1 MKRII
6 SLLAVLAVAAAAVG
20 GAGTASAGTRASNVD
35 IVQTAV
41 AAGQFTTL
49 ASLLQQAGLV
59 DTLATGGPF
68 TVFAPTDAAFAKVPK
83 ATLDALAADPAKLK
97 AVLLYHVVPGRVTAA
112 DVVKLTS
119 AKTAEGRSLAI
130 KVVNG
135 SVFVDGAQVTTPD
148 VGATN
153 GVIHVIDSVLIP
165 QEATATASKTIVQTA
180 VAAGSFKTLASLL
193 KKAGLVGTLQGKGPF
208 TVFAPTDAAFAK
220 VPKAT
225 LASLAKNKAKL
236 RSVLLYHV
244 VKGNVPAAKVV
255 MLRSAKT
262 LNGKAVSIRVNGGN
276 VLVGGARVTTADVK
290 ASNGVIHVVNK
301 VLIP

>member
-6 SLLAVLAVAAAAVG
+6 SLVAVLAVAAAAVG
-20 GAGTASAGTRASNVD
+20 GTGPASAGTRASKVD

-49 ASLLQQAGLV
+49 ASLLQKAGLV

-119 AKTAEGRSLAI
+119 AKTAEGRSLGI

-148 VGATN
+148 VEATN
-153 GVIHVIDSVLIP
+153 GVVHVIDSVLIP
-165 QEATATASKTIVQTA
+165 KEATAPKTIVQTA

-220 VPKAT
+220 LPKAT
-225 LASLAKNKAKL
+225 LAALAKNKAKL

-244 VKGNVPAAKVV
+244 VKGNVSAAKVV
-255 MLRSAKT
+255 TLRSAKT

>member
-20 GAGTASAGTRASNVD
+20 GAGTASAETRASNVD

-49 ASLLQQAGLV
+49 ASLLQKAGLV

-148 VGATN
+148 VEATN

-165 QEATATASKTIVQTA
+165 KEATAPKTIVQTA

-220 VPKAT
+220 LPKAT
-225 LASLAKNKAKL
+225 LAALAKNKAKL

-244 VKGNVPAAKVV
+244 VKGNVSAAKVV
-255 MLRSAKT
+255 TLRSAKT

>member
-20 GAGTASAGTRASNVD
+20 GAGTASAETRASNVD

-49 ASLLQQAGLV
+49 ASLLQKAGLV

-119 AKTAEGRSLAI
+119 AKTAEGRSLGI

-148 VGATN
+148 VEATN

-165 QEATATASKTIVQTA
+165 KEATAPKTIVQTA

-220 VPKAT
+220 LPKAT
-225 LASLAKNKAKL
+225 LAALAKNKAKL

-244 VKGNVPAAKVV
+244 VKGNVSAAKVV
-255 MLRSAKT
+255 TLRSAKT

>member
-6 SLLAVLAVAAAAVG
+6 SLVAVLAVAAAAVG
-20 GAGTASAGTRASNVD
+20 GTGPASAGTRASKVD

-49 ASLLQQAGLV
+49 ASLLQKAGLV

-148 VGATN
+148 VEATN

-165 QEATATASKTIVQTA
+165 KEATAPKTIVQTA

-220 VPKAT
+220 LPKAT
-225 LASLAKNKAKL
+225 LAALAKNKAKL

-244 VKGNVPAAKVV
+244 VKGNVSAAKVV
-255 MLRSAKT
+255 TLRSAKT

>member
-1 MKRII
+1 MKRIS
-6 SLLAVLAVAAAAVG
+6 SLLAVLAVAAVAVV
-20 GAGTASAGTRASNVD
+20 GAGSASAQSRASSVD

-41 AAGQFTTL
+41 GAGQFTTL

-119 AKTAEGRSLAI
+119 AKTAEGRSLGI
-130 KVVNG
+130 KVSNG

-148 VGATN
+148 VEASN

-165 QEATATASKTIVQTA
+165 QEAMPAAPKTIVQTA

-225 LASLAKNKAKL
+225 LAALGKNKAQL

-255 MLRSAKT
+255 KLRSAKT

-290 ASNGVIHVVNK
+290 ASNGVIHVVNR